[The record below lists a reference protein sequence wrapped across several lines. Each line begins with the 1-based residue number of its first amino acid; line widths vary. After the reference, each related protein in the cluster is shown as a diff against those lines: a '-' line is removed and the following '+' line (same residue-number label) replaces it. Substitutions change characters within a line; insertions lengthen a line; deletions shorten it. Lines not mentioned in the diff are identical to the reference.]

1 MKPAETPR
9 QPPRQEAPEQRL
21 HGRALAAHRGVAVT
35 NRTPPVL
42 HVCVICSKPLTAKR
56 LYTCSDMCRND
67 RLDVPREQIDH
78 LVDCA
83 LVHEQLDALV
93 AGNPIGR
100 ARFTGT
106 RSPKG
111 RE

>member
-1 MKPAETPR
+1 
-9 QPPRQEAPEQRL
+9 
-21 HGRALAAHRGVAVT
+21 
-35 NRTPPVL
+35 
-42 HVCVICSKPLTAKR
+42 
-56 LYTCSDMCRND
+56 MCRND

-78 LVDCA
+78 LIDCA
-83 LVHEQLDALV
+83 LVHEQLAALV

-106 RSPKG
+106 RSPRG

>member
-1 MKPAETPR
+1 VKPAETR

-35 NRTPPVL
+35 NRTAPVL
-42 HVCVICSKPLTAKR
+42 HVCVICGKPLLADR
-56 LYTCSDMCRND
+56 LYTCSKLCAEE
-67 RLDVPREQIDH
+67 RLDVSREQMDH

>member
-1 MKPAETPR
+1 VKPAETR
-9 QPPRQEAPEQRL
+9 QPPRQEVPEQRL

-35 NRTPPVL
+35 TRAPPVL
-42 HVCVICSKPLTAKR
+42 HVCVICAKPLTAER